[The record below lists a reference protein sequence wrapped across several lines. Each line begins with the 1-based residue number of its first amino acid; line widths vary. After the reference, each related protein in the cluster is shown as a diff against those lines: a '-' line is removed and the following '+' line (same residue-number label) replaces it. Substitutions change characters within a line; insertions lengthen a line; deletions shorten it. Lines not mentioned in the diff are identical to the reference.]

1 MKIPRFGLSLTFL
14 LVCISVHAQTGI
26 YALATGAR
34 LGGLYDETIYGPTVG
49 VYFDEWHAGLVSLG
63 IDARGQFLGGGGSTR
78 LIGGVAGPRVAFT
91 PHVLPIKPYVEGV
104 VGAGYVEAGGGS
116 STNVEYSLLGGLDFT
131 FFPHVDWRV
140 VEFSYGGLSFLD
152 GTLHP
157 KSLST
162 GLVFRLP

>member
-1 MKIPRFGLSLTFL
+1 MLPWHGATKMSASRIGHSLIFL
-14 LVCISVHAQTGI
+14 LVCISAHAQTGI

-104 VGAGYVEAGGGS
+104 VGAGY
-116 STNVEYSLLGGLDFT
+116 
-131 FFPHVDWRV
+131 
-140 VEFSYGGLSFLD
+140 
-152 GTLHP
+152 
-157 KSLST
+157 
-162 GLVFRLP
+162 

>member
-1 MKIPRFGLSLTFL
+1 MSASRIGHSLIFL
-14 LVCISVHAQTGI
+14 LVCISAHAQTGI
-26 YALATGAR
+26 YALGTGAR
-34 LGGLYDETIYGPTVG
+34 LGGAYDETIYGGTVG
-49 VYFDEWHAGLVSLG
+49 VYFDEWHFGLISLG
-63 IDARGQFLGGGGSTR
+63 IDGRGQYMSNGGTK
-78 LIGGVAGPRVAFT
+78 LTGGVAGPRVAIT
-91 PHVLPIKPYVEGV
+91 PHVLPLKPYVEGV

-140 VEFSYGGLSFLD
+140 VEFSYGGFSFLD

-157 KSLST
+157 KTLST

>member
-14 LVCISVHAQTGI
+14 LVCISAHAQTGI
-26 YALATGAR
+26 YAAATGAR
-34 LGGLYDETIYGPTVG
+34 LGGLYDETIYGPTIG
-49 VYFDEWHAGLVSLG
+49 VYFDRWHAAVISLG
-63 IDARGQFLGGGGSTR
+63 IDARGQFLKNGSTK
-78 LIGGVAGPRVAFT
+78 LTGGMAGPRVAFT
-91 PHVLPIKPYVEGV
+91 PHVLPLKPYVEGV
-104 VGAGYVEAGGGS
+104 VGVGYVEAGGGS
-116 STNVEYSLLGGLDFT
+116 STDLEYSLLGGLDFT

-157 KSLST
+157 KTLST